1 MKNKI
6 HLLPL
11 ASLLLAGGILCTGC
25 GGDAPASSVPAD
37 VSTAS
42 SVEEVDAMDGYDYIN
57 DYVGLW
63 GYYDI
68 ELWLRVHEDSTFE
81 FVNSEDET
89 IYTGTA
95 DADKYGMDL
104 CFDDDTPQMRLDLSV
119 SGDLLEEGSS
129 DALHPVDAIVSRAT
143 CFEKNGLEIN
153 GVVDS
158 SDPIRLDSGD
168 LAYLSKKARKLLD
181 DAGFPDAVI
190 SASNDSSGHGNQK
203 LCSLIQDRILVEI
216 EKPIDLSNVYNTSIK
231 VGQFSSHNICPTCGL
246 ATSSFVIGEL
256 DDVRYFD
263 HPDHFNADIMW
274 FTKGYVEYVIPNLI
288 PRNQKITQLSLS
300 AEISSEAPGTDNDWP
315 SDISFYI
322 NDTLVGTWTSPG
334 DYGDVRGMFTP
345 EWWPQNW
352 NQYGLLKL
360 LVINHKGTFIR
371 FRIAVEE
378 DSAHVGGLTIFGK
391 SFGNYDQD
399 IVVSINY
406 APLDTEKNT
415 K

>member
-1 MKNKI
+1 MIHITSLDDGLELFKALGSDIRIQILKI
-6 HLLPL
+6 
-11 ASLLLAGGILCTGC
+11 
-25 GGDAPASSVPAD
+25 
-37 VSTAS
+37 
-42 SVEEVDAMDGYDYIN
+42 
-57 DYVGLW
+57 
-63 GYYDI
+63 
-68 ELWLRVHEDSTFE
+68 
-81 FVNSEDET
+81 
-89 IYTGTA
+89 
-95 DADKYGMDL
+95 
-104 CFDDDTPQMRLDLSV
+104 
-119 SGDLLEEGSS
+119 LLENNQMSMNQLANELNISNG
-129 DALHPVDAIVSRAT
+129 ALTGHIKKLEE
-143 CFEKNGLEIN
+143 CGL
-153 GVVDS
+153 
-158 SDPIRLDSGD
+158 
-168 LAYLSKKARKLLD
+168 
-181 DAGFPDAVI
+181 I
-190 SASNDSSGHGNQK
+190 STSNDSSGHGNQK

-231 VGQFSSHNICPTCGL
+231 VGQFSSHNVWPTCGM

-263 HPDHFNADIMW
+263 HPDRFNADIMW

-300 AEISSEAPGTDNDWP
+300 AEISSEAPGIDNNWP

-360 LVINHKGTFIR
+360 LVINHKGTFIDGLKISDVTTSELNLDYTSTIR

>member
-1 MKNKI
+1 MIHITSLDDGLELFKALGSDIRIQILKI
-6 HLLPL
+6 
-11 ASLLLAGGILCTGC
+11 
-25 GGDAPASSVPAD
+25 
-37 VSTAS
+37 
-42 SVEEVDAMDGYDYIN
+42 
-57 DYVGLW
+57 
-63 GYYDI
+63 
-68 ELWLRVHEDSTFE
+68 
-81 FVNSEDET
+81 
-89 IYTGTA
+89 
-95 DADKYGMDL
+95 
-104 CFDDDTPQMRLDLSV
+104 
-119 SGDLLEEGSS
+119 LLENNQMSMNQLANELNISNG
-129 DALHPVDAIVSRAT
+129 ALTGHIKKLEE
-143 CFEKNGLEIN
+143 CGL
-153 GVVDS
+153 
-158 SDPIRLDSGD
+158 
-168 LAYLSKKARKLLD
+168 
-181 DAGFPDAVI
+181 I
-190 SASNDSSGHGNQK
+190 STSNDSSGHGNQK

-216 EKPIDLSNVYNTSIK
+216 EKPIDLNNVYNTSIK
-231 VGQFSSHNICPTCGL
+231 VGQFSSHNVWPTCGM

-263 HPDHFNADIMW
+263 HPDRFNADIMW

-300 AEISSEAPGTDNDWP
+300 AEISSEAPGIDNNWP

-322 NDTLVGTWTSPG
+322 NDTPVGTWTSPG

-360 LVINHKGTFIR
+360 LVINHKGTFIDGLKISDITTSELNLDYTSTIR

-391 SFGNYDQD
+391 NFGNYDQD

>member
-1 MKNKI
+1 MIHITSLDDGLELFKALGSDIRIQILKI
-6 HLLPL
+6 
-11 ASLLLAGGILCTGC
+11 
-25 GGDAPASSVPAD
+25 
-37 VSTAS
+37 
-42 SVEEVDAMDGYDYIN
+42 
-57 DYVGLW
+57 
-63 GYYDI
+63 
-68 ELWLRVHEDSTFE
+68 
-81 FVNSEDET
+81 
-89 IYTGTA
+89 
-95 DADKYGMDL
+95 
-104 CFDDDTPQMRLDLSV
+104 
-119 SGDLLEEGSS
+119 LLENNQMSMNQLANELNISNG
-129 DALHPVDAIVSRAT
+129 ALTGHIKKLEE
-143 CFEKNGLEIN
+143 CGL
-153 GVVDS
+153 
-158 SDPIRLDSGD
+158 
-168 LAYLSKKARKLLD
+168 
-181 DAGFPDAVI
+181 I
-190 SASNDSSGHGNQK
+190 STSNDSSGHGNQK

-216 EKPIDLSNVYNTSIK
+216 EKPIDLNNVYNTSIK
-231 VGQFSSHNICPTCGL
+231 VGQFSSHNVYPTCGM

-263 HPDHFNADIMW
+263 HPDRFNADIMW

-300 AEISSEAPGTDNDWP
+300 AEISSEAPGIDNNWP

-360 LVINHKGTFIR
+360 LVINHKGTFIDGLKISDVTTSELNLDYTSTIR

-378 DSAHVGGLTIFGK
+378 GSAHVGGLTIFGK

-406 APLDTEKNT
+406 TPLDTEKNT

>member
-1 MKNKI
+1 MIHITSLDDGLELFKALGSDIRIQILKI
-6 HLLPL
+6 
-11 ASLLLAGGILCTGC
+11 
-25 GGDAPASSVPAD
+25 
-37 VSTAS
+37 
-42 SVEEVDAMDGYDYIN
+42 
-57 DYVGLW
+57 
-63 GYYDI
+63 
-68 ELWLRVHEDSTFE
+68 
-81 FVNSEDET
+81 
-89 IYTGTA
+89 
-95 DADKYGMDL
+95 
-104 CFDDDTPQMRLDLSV
+104 
-119 SGDLLEEGSS
+119 LLENNQMSMNQLANELNISNG
-129 DALHPVDAIVSRAT
+129 ALTGHIKKLEE
-143 CFEKNGLEIN
+143 CGL
-153 GVVDS
+153 
-158 SDPIRLDSGD
+158 
-168 LAYLSKKARKLLD
+168 
-181 DAGFPDAVI
+181 I

-231 VGQFSSHNICPTCGL
+231 VGQFSSHKICPTCGL

-345 EWWPQNW
+345 EWWPQNL

-360 LVINHKGTFIR
+360 LVINHKGTFIDGLKISDITTSELTLDYTSTSR